1 MLRTESV
8 VALKAY
14 TTLPAPVQGVLERRA
29 NRYQLGAVITNDRTF
44 DRVLAKTEGET
55 LCLRRLRIVRSLAE
69 QPARVEGTFVVRG
82 KAVRLDKDIFAVG
95 SVVVGDVPEGFRS
108 ASGLYLLRLA
118 DDDFMRCSSP
128 QQVPYGVNTLAGD
141 LVPGWDYVSSLF
153 DRRVARAV
161 VACPNGLFV
170 LRTLGAPSL
179 PAERAAAVL
188 RNLRDVEFIAQ
199 ASTRPRTLQ
208 RLTENCI
215 LAAPENFDV
224 TAIQQSLRAPPY
236 PAAGD
241 LAAVG
246 GFLPSKSLLELGGP
260 RPDYDALRASLPAEI
275 TLFRQPLSNWWHA
288 AESYELALELRLVPG
303 QEVPRTTELLMKV
316 GRNKEGEVRVKAI
329 HVPFRELRPGET
341 DAMLRGVL
349 VDNLRQAVESALGAD
364 AVVTQSNL
372 NAASNS
378 IGTTL
383 QKQLPLAEVFA
394 ARRSDGPVPVDVSLS
409 LSQKVSDGEPATLP
423 SGERVLVP
431 SYSTESDS
439 PRLAA
444 YLGAFSALGLQ
455 GSFQS
460 WRSARKGGVVIP

>member
-29 NRYQLGAVITNDRTF
+29 NRYQLGAVITNDRSF

-55 LCLRRLRIVRSLAE
+55 LCLRRLRIVRAGAD
-69 QPARVEGTFVVRG
+69 QPATVEGAFVVRG

-95 SVVVGDVPEGFRS
+95 SVVVGDVPKSFTS
-108 ASGLYLLRLA
+108 ASGLYLLRLT
-118 DDDFMRCSSP
+118 DDDFMRCGSP
-128 QQVPYGVNTLAGD
+128 QQVPYGINTLTGD
-141 LVPGWDYVSSLF
+141 LVPGWNYVSSLF

-170 LRTLGAPSL
+170 LRTLGAPTL
-179 PAERAAAVL
+179 AAEQAAEVL
-188 RNLRDVEFIAQ
+188 RNLRDVEFMAQ
-199 ASTRPRTLQ
+199 ASTRPRALV
-208 RLTENCI
+208 RLTANCI

-224 TAIQQSLRAPPY
+224 SAIQQSLRAPPY

-241 LAAVG
+241 LSAVG
-246 GFLPSKSLLELGGP
+246 SFLPSKSLLELGGP
-260 RPDYDALRASLPAEI
+260 RPDYDALRSALPAEV
-275 TLFRQPLSNWWHA
+275 TLIRQPLSNWWHV
-288 AESYELALELRLVPG
+288 AESYELNLELRLVPG
-303 QEVPRTTELLMKV
+303 QEVPRTTELRMKV
-316 GRNKEGEVRVKAI
+316 GKNKDGEVRVKAS
-329 HVPFRELRPGET
+329 HVPFRDLRPGET

-349 VDNLRQAVESALGAD
+349 LDNLRGAVESALGSD
-364 AVVTQSNL
+364 TVVTQSNL
-372 NAASNS
+372 NAASNG
-378 IGTTL
+378 IGMTL
-383 QKQLPLAEVFA
+383 QKQLPLSEVFA
-394 ARRSDGPVPVDVSLS
+394 ARRSDGAVPVDVSLL
-409 LSQKVSDGEPATLP
+409 LSQKVSEGEPATLP
-423 SGERVLVP
+423 SGERVIVP

-444 YLGAFSALGLQ
+444 YLGAFSALGVQ